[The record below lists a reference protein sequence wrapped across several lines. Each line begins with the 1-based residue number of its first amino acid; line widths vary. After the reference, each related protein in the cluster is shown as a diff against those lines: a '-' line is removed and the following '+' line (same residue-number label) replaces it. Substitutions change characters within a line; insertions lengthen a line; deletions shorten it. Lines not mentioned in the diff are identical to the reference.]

1 MKKRKEMIKMTKY
14 KGYNAAN
21 NLDTPSTAG
30 K

>member
-1 MKKRKEMIKMTKY
+1 MIKMTKY

-21 NLDTPSTAG
+21 NLDTPSTTG